1 MSSSVIKILD
11 NDSGVVKCFY
21 ILTIKVGTFARGIK
35 ERKPGLVLGFITM
48 V

>member
-11 NDSGVVKCFY
+11 NDSGVVKCFS
-21 ILTIKVGTFARGIK
+21 ILTIKVGTPARGFK

>member
-11 NDSGVVKCFY
+11 NDSGVVKCFS
-21 ILTIKVGTFARGIK
+21 KVGTPARGFK